1 MSNPELLLKS
11 TPSTRR
17 AVTILLSHM
26 VEYYFG
32 NAGLSPAVFA
42 DRELASKI
50 HKENEFL
57 FFDYKRADLLA
68 IIPNFQYAGL
78 IRAKVISADLSKDLG
93 EEVGQAWELTPAGE
107 ELLLAADY
115 IPDYIK
121 EAINKRRSEED
132 LRLSRTPA
140 VSSVSSLYRNA
151 KDKHINPATDQP
163 ACLLCKKMEGQGM
176 DCPSCQEWRATN
188 AAPEQTD

>member
-1 MSNPELLLKS
+1 MNNNPSKPERLLKS
-11 TPSTRR
+11 PSTRK

-78 IRAKVISADLSKDLG
+78 IRAKVISPALSKDLG

-121 EAINKRRSEED
+121 EAINKRRSEE
-132 LRLSRTPA
+132 A
-140 VSSVSSLYRNA
+140 ELY
-151 KDKHINPATDQP
+151 P
-163 ACLLCKKMEGQGM
+163 LLCTVCKKAVGQGM
-176 DCPSCQEWRATN
+176 DCGVCQGWRAIN
-188 AAPEQTD
+188 ASPEQAD